1 MSKREDDFNGN
12 LYSDDFINSPAENDF
27 TDFEGNLRSID
38 YFEDILNIENDSQND
53 GYPENML
60 NAESSEKTEE
70 NLHIHNI
77 DKTASEPIDE
87 INGKISEAH
96 YTAKEDID
104 ENGISALG
112 YKVSPKFKRKNIK
125 KAVRSVLQGGI
136 LLFLLAVILIA
147 VFDWNEYV
155 PVSQSEY
162 TYDNGFITLSYF
174 GVDRSRKTT
183 LIDDDMLEKHLKA
196 LRDSGYVTISRQ
208 DIVDYYKNGKKL
220 PEKALYLVFEDGRR
234 DSSLFAQPILEK
246 VNFKANMMTYAEK
259 FVKKDSKFL
268 QPDDLQ
274 SLVESSFW
282 ELGTNGYRFQY
293 INVFDRYGNFVGEID
308 QDQYN
313 EIVEFM
319 EEDYNHYLMDFI
331 RDENRIS
338 IENRDQMEERLVWD
352 YNRMNELYNKN
363 IGEIPKVYMIMHAN
377 GLYND
382 SNEIVRNVNF
392 REAKKLFDIMYTREG
407 ESLNTRNDDIYNL
420 TRMQVLPYW
429 QTNHLL
435 MRVKADTGLDMSF
448 VAGDKESADK
458 WETKNGVSEF
468 EKNTIIL
475 TSPPDEE
482 GLIRLNESGDY
493 SDFEFSAVFGG
504 NVVGQQTVYM
514 RADAEKQNYIS
525 LRLKD
530 NIIYI
535 ERCDGGNVREIKKF
549 DLRETVDKP
558 EPVSDDEMRKAAEVE
573 EQKLEVEKVLY
584 KEDEAAATEE
594 LKKREESEKNALTVS
609 DGSPE
614 YIPDFSIT
622 DIGERLIDIKIK
634 GDTMSLTVDNVIV
647 DDNIKL
653 GGGILSGCIE
663 LGAARSE
670 LNERDDVYDA
680 VFEDL
685 FVADV
690 NDSEN
695 IIFDTR
701 LSGKEKVNNYL
712 SENFEKV
719 LDWFIENL

>member
-1 MSKREDDFNGN
+1 MSQKDNDLNGDYFNNSPGEYIFNEDDFVSFEEKPQNFD
-12 LYSDDFINSPAENDF
+12 YDENH
-27 TDFEGNLRSID
+27 IP
-38 YFEDILNIENDSQND
+38 NIEN
-53 GYPENML
+53 
-60 NAESSEKTEE
+60 EE
-70 NLHIHNI
+70 NLHIRENFEG
-77 DKTASEPIDE
+77 AVDE
-87 INGKISEAH
+87 INAEVSESAIA
-96 YTAKEDID
+96 YTPKQDVD
-104 ENGISALG
+104 ENGISSLG
-112 YKVSPKFKRKNIK
+112 YEVSPKFKRKNTR
-125 KAVRSVLQGGI
+125 KAFRSVIQGSV
-136 LLFLLAVILIA
+136 LLFLLVVILIA
-147 VFDWNEYV
+147 VFDWEEYV
-155 PVSQSEY
+155 PVSESEY
-162 TYDNGFITLSYF
+162 VHDNGFITLSYF
-174 GVDRSRKTT
+174 GVDRTRKAT

-196 LRDSGYVTISRQ
+196 LKDSGYVTVSRQ
-208 DIVDYYKNGKKL
+208 DIIDYYQKGKNL

-274 SLVESSFW
+274 SMVENSFW

-313 EIVEFM
+313 EIAEFM

-331 RDENRIS
+331 RDKDRIS
-338 IENRDQMEERLVWD
+338 IENRSQMEERLVWD
-352 YNRMNELYNKN
+352 YNRMGELYNEN
-363 IGEIPKVYMIMHAN
+363 IGTIPKVYMIMHAN
-377 GLYND
+377 GLDND

-407 ESLNTRNDDIYNL
+407 KSVSTKNDDIYNL

-435 MRVKADTGLDMSF
+435 MRVKDDTGLDMNF
-448 VAGDKESADK
+448 VTGDKEIADK

-468 EKNTIIL
+468 EKNTIVL
-475 TSPPDEE
+475 TSPPNEE
-482 GLIRLNESGDY
+482 GLIKLNESGDY
-493 SDFEFSAVFGG
+493 SDFEFSAFLKG
-504 NVVGQQTVYM
+504 NIIGQQTVYM
-514 RADAEKQNYIS
+514 RADEEKQNYVS

-535 ERCDGGNVREIKKF
+535 ERCDNGNVREIKKF
-549 DLRETVDKP
+549 DLREAVDKP
-558 EPVSDDEMRKAAEVE
+558 EPVSDDEMKKSARVE
-573 EQKLEVEKVLY
+573 EQKLELEKVLY
-584 KEDEAAATEE
+584 KDDEGAAADE
-594 LKKREESEKNALTVS
+594 LKRREEAEKKAFSVS

-614 YIPDFSIT
+614 YIPDFSVN
-622 DIGERLIDIKIK
+622 DIGERLVNIKIK
-634 GDTMSLTVDNVIV
+634 GDTMSLTVDNIIV

-653 GGGILSGCIE
+653 GGGILKGYIE
-663 LGAARSE
+663 LGAIKSE
-670 LNERDDVYDA
+670 LNERDNVYDA

-685 FVADV
+685 FIADI
-690 NDSEN
+690 NDSEH